1 MNKILNIENLCVSF
15 GGIKALQGVS
25 FHVDEGTVTA
35 LIGPNGAGKTTVFN
49 CVTGFYKAQSGTL
62 EFEGKK
68 GKVSISKL
76 LGATFKW
83 TQLFSPIGLMDW
95 FKFNVLGGSHLVA
108 KNGIARTFQ
117 NIRLF
122 KEMTVLENLL
132 VAQHQDVSKNVLASL
147 LNLNSFTA
155 KEARALEKGMELLRF
170 FSLEDYQDRLAGE
183 LSYGLQRRLEI
194 ARALCI
200 NPKLICLDEPAAG
213 LNPNETA
220 DLSELIL
227 KIRRDFKV
235 TVFVIEHD
243 MSMVMKISDHIV
255 VLDHGQVIARG
266 TPLEVKSNR
275 AVISAYLGEEE

>member
-1 MNKILNIENLCVSF
+1 
-15 GGIKALQGVS
+15 
-25 FHVDEGTVTA
+25 
-35 LIGPNGAGKTTVFN
+35 
-49 CVTGFYKAQSGTL
+49 
-62 EFEGKK
+62 
-68 GKVSISKL
+68 
-76 LGATFKW
+76 
-83 TQLFSPIGLMDW
+83 
-95 FKFNVLGGSHLVA
+95 
-108 KNGIARTFQ
+108 
-117 NIRLF
+117 
-122 KEMTVLENLL
+122 
-132 VAQHQDVSKNVLASL
+132 
-147 LNLNSFTA
+147 
-155 KEARALEKGMELLRF
+155 
-170 FSLEDYQDRLAGE
+170 

>member
-1 MNKILNIENLCVSF
+1 MNRILSIENLCVSF

-49 CVTGFYKAQSGTL
+49 CVTGFYKAQSGSL
-62 EFEGKK
+62 EFEGKQ
-68 GKVSISKL
+68 GKVNISKL

-83 TQLFSPIGLMDW
+83 TQLFTPSGFRDW
-95 FKFNVLGGSHLVA
+95 LKYSVFGGSHLVA

-122 KEMTVLENLL
+122 KDMTVLENLL
-132 VAQHQDVSKNVLASL
+132 VAQHQKVSKNVLASL
-147 LNLNSFTA
+147 LNLDSFTS
-155 KEARALEKGMELLRF
+155 KETQALEQGQELLRF
-170 FSLEDYQDRLAGE
+170 FSLENYQDRLAGE

-200 NPKLICLDEPAAG
+200 NPRLICLDEPAAG

-220 DLSELIL
+220 DLSALIL
-227 KIRRDFKV
+227 KIRKDFKV